1 MKRVQKS
8 WGVVVVC
15 GAVFLGLS
23 SLRSEARNSGA
34 SASAQRSGHQLSA
47 PPSAGSGPAAAR
59 APCAVPSPGRTG
71 KAWPKAQ
78 RYVNVPQGTPMSR
91 GRRICRRRRRG
102 PPAQLPRFHADGSG
116 GESRGP
122 GRPPIRRQRP
132 TPGTPRDVTHPALEV
147 PPSGRAWEKPR
158 RASGW
163 GLSKGEN
170 NSLVNR
176 ARYSYPEKC
185 TGR

>member
-1 MKRVQKS
+1 MALRRPLRGLVTS
-8 WGVVVVC
+8 SLPRPLR
-15 GAVFLGLS
+15 GAV
-23 SLRSEARNSGA
+23 
-34 SASAQRSGHQLSA
+34 Q
-47 PPSAGSGPAAAR
+47 
-59 APCAVPSPGRTG
+59 
-71 KAWPKAQ
+71 
-78 RYVNVPQGTPMSR
+78 PQ
-91 GRRICRRRRRG
+91 RG
-102 PPAQLPRFHADGSG
+102 PPALSHLRQNGESLAKGSALRERAPGDPDEPRPAQLQTASPRSTGTHRRGSSAQLPRFHADGRD

-158 RASGW
+158 RASRW

-176 ARYSYPEKC
+176 ARYSYPEKY